1 MINQKDM
8 KEIDMDFSKSIAR
21 VQAILTKPKQEWP
34 VIAGEQSSLKDL
46 YLGYIMILAAI
57 GPIAG
62 FIKMTV
68 FGIDVP
74 YMGTYRMGIGA
85 ALGNLVFEY
94 VMALVGVYLVALI
107 INQLAPTFGGQ
118 KNAMQALKTV
128 TYSHTAAWIAGIGLI
143 MPGIGMVIAILGS
156 VYSIYL
162 LYLGLPVMMKS
173 PGEKAAKYTA
183 ASIVVAL
190 VVGFAISLL
199 VGGITG
205 AGGMMGGGA
214 SHQSAP
220 AEGGFDKDSPGG
232 KLEDWAKK
240 MESASQEMKKA
251 QESGDAQQQSEAM
264 GKMMSTALG
273 SAGPVESLAPERLK
287 AFLPEKLAGLTRSEL
302 SAERTGA
309 MGLQVS
315 TAQGAYEDEN
325 GNGLQVEITDM
336 GAAKGV
342 MGLASWGGVEQESQ
356 TETGYEKTYKDGS
369 MLVHEQWDNQGSS
382 GEYSLV
388 VAERFSVTIT
398 GSASDIGVLK
408 KAAAEIDLG
417 ELADLKDE
425 GVQ

>member
-1 MINQKDM
+1 
-8 KEIDMDFSKSIAR
+8 MDFSKSIAR
-21 VQAILTKPKQEWP
+21 VQVILARPKQEWP
-34 VIAGEQSSLKDL
+34 LIAGEQSSLKDL

-68 FGIDVP
+68 IGMDVP

-128 TYSHTAAWIAGIGLI
+128 AYSYTATWIAGIGLI
-143 MPGIGMVIAILGS
+143 IPGIGMVIAILGS

-190 VVGFAISLL
+190 VVGLAISLL

-205 AGGMMGGGA
+205 AGVMMGGET

-220 AEGGFDKDSPGG
+220 SEGGFDKDSPGG
-232 KLEDWAKK
+232 KVEDWAKK

-251 QESGDAQQQSEAM
+251 QESGDAQQQSAAM
-264 GKMMSTALG
+264 GKMMSTAMG
-273 SAGPVESLAPERLK
+273 SAGAVESLAPERLK
-287 AFLPEKLAGLTRSEL
+287 SFLPEKLAGLTRSEL
-302 SAERTGA
+302 SAERTDV
-309 MGLQVS
+309 MGIQVS
-315 TAQGAYEDEN
+315 TAQGVYVDES
-325 GNGLQVEITDM
+325 GKGLQVEITDM
-336 GAAKGV
+336 GGAKGV
-342 MGLASWGGVEQESQ
+342 MGLASWGGAEQESQ
-356 TETGYEKTYKDGS
+356 TEIGYEKTYKDGS
-369 MLVHEQWDNQGSS
+369 KLVHEQWDNQAKS

-388 VAERFSVTIT
+388 VGERFSVTIT
-398 GSASDIGVLK
+398 GSVPDIGVLK
-408 KAAAEIDLG
+408 KAAAGIDL
-417 ELADLKDE
+417 EKLVDLKDE

>member
-1 MINQKDM
+1 
-8 KEIDMDFSKSIAR
+8 MDFSKSIAR
-21 VQAILTKPKQEWP
+21 VQAILARPKQEWP
-34 VIAGEQSSLKDL
+34 VIAGESSSLKDL
-46 YLGYIMILAAI
+46 YLGYIMILAGI
-57 GPIAG
+57 GPLAG
-62 FIKMTV
+62 FIRMTV
-68 FGIDVP
+68 FGIEMP
-74 YMGTYRMGIGA
+74 YMGTYRMGLGA

-94 VMALVGVYLVALI
+94 VLALVGVYLIALI
-107 INQLAPTFGGQ
+107 INQLASTFGGQ
-118 KNAMQALKTV
+118 KNSMQALKTV

-162 LYLGLPVMMKS
+162 LYLGLPVMMKT

-183 ASIVVAL
+183 ASIVAAL

-205 AGGMMGGGA
+205 AGGMMGGGF

-273 SAGPVESLAPERLK
+273 NAGQVESLAPERIQ
-287 AFLPEKLAGLTRSEL
+287 AFLPEKLAGMTRSEL
-302 SAERTGA
+302 SSERTGV

-315 TAQGAYEDEN
+315 TAQGAYADEN
-325 GNGLQVEITDM
+325 GNALQVEITDM

-342 MGLASWGGVEQESQ
+342 MGLASWGGVEEEKV
-356 TETGYEKTYKDGS
+356 TETGFEKSYKDGS
-369 MLVHEQWDNQGSS
+369 MLVHEQWDNQAAS

-388 VAERFSVTIT
+388 VGERFSVTIT
-398 GSASDIGVLK
+398 GSAPDIGVLK
-408 KAAAEIDLG
+408 KAAAGIDLE

-425 GVQ
+425 GVK